1 MELKNTG
8 FITLF
13 LIIYFLF
20 ISYKIINK
28 TKIEHKKEIL
38 NFTFYSSIIF
48 IISLTIFPIKLDPEL
63 YTINRIHNYI
73 PFYSMFDFVENKSI
87 FISFKNIIG
96 NIVLF
101 IPFSFMLY

>member
-87 FISFKNIIG
+87 FISF
-96 NIVLF
+96 
-101 IPFSFMLY
+101 